1 MSTRGLLDDTN
12 SARTANGVSPL
23 TLNAK
28 LDASAQA
35 KANDMAAKDYW
46 SHNTPSGDP
55 PWVFIDAQGYAYQKL
70 GENLATGFN
79 SEQATIDGWMASP
92 PHRENLLD
100 SAFAEVGFGYANI
113 TDYTAV
119 GGGPMTIIVAHYG
132 KPLVAS
138 DQTPTPTTQLL
149 PSTPASTPSTTQSTS
164 TPTQAS
170 TPDSSSQST
179 QDKKA
184 APSQLNTTN
193 TSAVDSS
200 SKATKAG
207 ITLSLRTSRAQ
218 TVFADMPLVN
228 MATGLSSFIMFSAL
242 GLWFS
247 KHLFVLRRALVLG
260 ETFMIRHPVFDV
272 LLLSLSALGFV
283 LSQTAGF
290 IQ

>member
-1 MSTRGLLDDTN
+1 MSIQGLLGSTN
-12 SARTANGVSPL
+12 AARAANGVASL
-23 TLNAK
+23 TLNTK

-46 SHNTPSGDP
+46 SHNTPDGSP
-55 PWVFIDAQGYAYQKL
+55 PWVFIDAQGYSYQKL

-100 SAFAEVGFGYANI
+100 PAFVNVGFGYANI

-138 DQTPTPTTQLL
+138 DQTPASTAQP
-149 PSTPASTPSTTQSTS
+149 PRSTPAPTSSSTQPSS

-170 TPDSSSQST
+170 TPDSSSQPT
-179 QDKKA
+179 QEKKA

-193 TSAVDSS
+193 TSAAENA
-200 SKATKAG
+200 SKPTKAG

-218 TVFADMPLVN
+218 TVFSDMPLVN

-242 GLWFS
+242 GLWFG
-247 KHLFVLRRALVLG
+247 KHLFVLRRVLILG
-260 ETFMIRHPVFDV
+260 ETFMIRHPIFDV
-272 LLLSLSALGFV
+272 LLLSLSALGFT